1 MAADKNLAN
10 NSFESSRSVLQPVLR
25 CAVQIPGQGLGSA
38 LTELIIAQYSFCFV
52 SSRRSESRG

>member
-1 MAADKNLAN
+1 MMMQDDTGWCP
-10 NSFESSRSVLQPVLR
+10 PVYPDLPKVH
-25 CAVQIPGQGLGSA
+25 CVQIPGQGLGSA